1 MTKELNVSIE
11 TIRRDLEHL
20 EKEGLLQWVY
30 GEAILKKVSV
40 DKLSFDKR
48 EEEFRKEK
56 IEIANIATRYISEGQ
71 SIALNDS
78 TTNVKI
84 AKNIRNKFTNLTVVA
99 NSLVIAT
106 ELANNKGIKVILA
119 GGILYNKEYA
129 FYGQL
134 AQNILENFVVDRS
147 FIGVGGVSLNRGIS
161 DYDFETAEIQK
172 ILMKTSKEVI
182 ILADSS
188 KIENVSLTK
197 VGHIEDFNLII
208 TDSNI
213 NQNILDKYLK
223 NGIEIICK

>member
-1 MTKELNVSIE
+1 MLAQERYEYIIETLNRDCAVKVSKLIKELNVSIE

-20 EKEGLLQWVY
+20 EKEGVLQRVY
-30 GEAILKKVSV
+30 GGAILKKVSV

-78 TTNVKI
+78 TTNVEI
-84 AKNIRNKFTNLTVVA
+84 AKNIRNKFTNLTVVT

-119 GGILYNKEYA
+119 GGILDNKEYA

-147 FIGVGGVSLNRGIS
+147 FIGVGGDRKSV
-161 DYDFETAEIQK
+161 
-172 ILMKTSKEVI
+172 V
-182 ILADSS
+182 
-188 KIENVSLTK
+188 
-197 VGHIEDFNLII
+197 
-208 TDSNI
+208 
-213 NQNILDKYLK
+213 
-223 NGIEIICK
+223 